1 MTELIDF
8 MIEDIENLL
17 VRVEN
22 KLNDP
27 LFDKD
32 DMTEMAIIL
41 IKMREELL
49 YLKQDQDV
57 LNNPILVRLKQGTL
71 KKRIKDL
78 QTIDQRDKDSI
89 FTTLINGLKQMVDL
103 FKPSNS
109 K

>member
-22 KLNDP
+22 KIYDP

-41 IKMREELL
+41 IKMHEELL

-71 KKRIKDL
+71 KKMIKDL